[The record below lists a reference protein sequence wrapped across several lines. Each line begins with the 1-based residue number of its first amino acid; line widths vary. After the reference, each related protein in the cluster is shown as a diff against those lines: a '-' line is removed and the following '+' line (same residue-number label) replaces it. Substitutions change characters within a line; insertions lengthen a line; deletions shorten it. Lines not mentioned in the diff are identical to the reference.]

1 MPTGAADGPAKCLNV
16 LSVVPVTKMI
26 PRSYLFVPGD
36 QAAMLLKVADRGAD
50 ALIVD
55 LEDAVA
61 PSSKDTARDVTT
73 DWLGGRDRPAMP
85 TWVRIN
91 SGADGESDIEA
102 LAGVAFDG
110 VVIPKARN
118 ADAVREWQRRL
129 EQAQLSSRLLV
140 LVETANAVRELD
152 TIASIPG
159 ITQLMI
165 GEADLGAE
173 LGITPGHPVW
183 DSLRVDVVVAS
194 AAAGIS
200 PPIGPVDQDFSDAGR
215 IEKETRHLRG
225 MGLAS
230 RAVIHPAQIAPVHRA
245 LTPSPEEV
253 DEARRTVAEHD
264 RALASGR
271 GVHVDSEGAMIDE
284 AMVRRARHVLAIAR
298 DPQ

>member
-1 MPTGAADGPAKCLNV
+1 
-16 LSVVPVTKMI
+16 MI

-36 QAAMLLKVADRGAD
+36 QAKMLEKVAERGAD
-50 ALIVD
+50 AVIVD

-61 PSSKDTARDVTT
+61 PSNKDTARGATT
-73 DWLGGRDRPAMP
+73 DWLRGGSRPATP

-102 LAGVAFDG
+102 LTGAEIDG
-110 VVIPKARN
+110 VMIPKARS
-118 ADAVREWQRRL
+118 ADGVREWQGRL
-129 EQAQLSSRLLV
+129 DESQLASRLLV
-140 LVETANAVRELD
+140 LVETAGAVREVEA
-152 TIASIPG
+152 IASLPG
-159 ITQLMI
+159 VTQLMI

-200 PPIGPVDQDFSDAGR
+200 PPIGPVDPGFSNPGR
-215 IEKETRHLRG
+215 IEEETRHLRG
-225 MGLAS
+225 VGFAS
-230 RAVIHPAQIAPVHRA
+230 RAVIHPDQITPVHQA

-253 DEARRTVAEHD
+253 DQARRTLSEHE
-264 RALASGR
+264 RALASGK
-271 GVHVDSEGAMIDE
+271 GAYVDSDGAMIDE
-284 AMVRRARHVLAIAR
+284 AMVRRARQVLAHAR

>member
-1 MPTGAADGPAKCLNV
+1 MPAEK
-16 LSVVPVTKMI
+16 KI

-36 QAAMLLKVADRGAD
+36 RADVLEKAADRGAD

-61 PSSKDTARDVTT
+61 PSSKDTARAVVAE
-73 DWLGGRDRPAMP
+73 WLGRRDRPNLP
-85 TWVRIN
+85 TWIRIN
-91 SGADGESDIEA
+91 SGADGESDIAA
-102 LAGVAFDG
+102 LAGAELDG
-110 VVIPKARN
+110 MMIPKARS
-118 ADAVREWQRRL
+118 ADGVREWQGRL
-129 EQAQLSSRLLV
+129 ERAQLSSRLLV

-152 TIASIPG
+152 GIASIPG
-159 ITQLMI
+159 VTQLMI

-173 LGITPGHPVW
+173 LGITPDHAVW

-200 PPIGPVDQDFSDAGR
+200 PPIGPVDPDFSDTGR
-215 IEKETRHLRG
+215 IEAETRHLHG
-225 MGLAS
+225 MGFVS

-253 DEARRTVAEHD
+253 DEARRTVAEHE

-271 GVHVDSEGAMIDE
+271 GAYVDSEGAMIDE
-284 AMVRRARHVLAIAR
+284 AMVRRARHVLATAR
-298 DPQ
+298 ESQ